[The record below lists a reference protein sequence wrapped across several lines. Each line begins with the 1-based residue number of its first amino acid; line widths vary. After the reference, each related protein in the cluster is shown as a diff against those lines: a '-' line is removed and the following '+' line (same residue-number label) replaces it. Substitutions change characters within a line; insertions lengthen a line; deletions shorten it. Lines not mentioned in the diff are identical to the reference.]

1 MGSGEIIIGMP
12 EDNGGQELA
21 GSIQTFTNP
30 AWQRER
36 LQKFP
41 PMFARSSQF
50 EFVLE
55 EDDPNGLVID
65 FNASHPFDA
74 NFSWQFMILIRTQE
88 LLNLII
94 LRESYYTCLHRII
107 MFFLT

>member
-1 MGSGEIIIGMP
+1 MVGTTGIGNSGLAYVFKKGEDASDWNLISTLENTEVNASEPSLFSIHMGSGEIIIGMP

-55 EDDPNGLVID
+55 EE
-65 FNASHPFDA
+65 
-74 NFSWQFMILIRTQE
+74 T
-88 LLNLII
+88 
-94 LRESYYTCLHRII
+94 
-107 MFFLT
+107 LTAW